1 MIWQTK
7 LTSESLRREHASS
20 DQAMLLWAEARRS
33 GECGCSRATVSH
45 CVSIMLKPA
54 STSRRSVDVAQL
66 ASEANVFAHSAVS
79 SVTRDKS
86 SCSSFGKLR
95 NTMASSASPKRSQ
108 CEKETDRKL
117 DDAGEAH

>member
-1 MIWQTK
+1 M
-7 LTSESLRREHASS
+7 
-20 DQAMLLWAEARRS
+20 
-33 GECGCSRATVSH
+33 
-45 CVSIMLKPA
+45 
-54 STSRRSVDVAQL
+54 AQL
-66 ASEANVFAHSAVS
+66 ASEANVFAHAVVS

-117 DDAGEAH
+117 DDAGEAHRNRAVVMRQSMMKSVKFNFCSRNNHIETFESREL